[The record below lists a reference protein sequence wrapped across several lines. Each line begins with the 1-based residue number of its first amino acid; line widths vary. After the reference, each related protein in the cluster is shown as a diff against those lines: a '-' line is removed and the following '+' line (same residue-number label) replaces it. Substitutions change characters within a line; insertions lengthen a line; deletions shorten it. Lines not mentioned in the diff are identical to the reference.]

1 MAVMVLGQ
9 SSRALLSSE
18 ANSPPQAP
26 PEGRQRQKKEKEKG
40 KGALCFD
47 LSARMGR

>member
-18 ANSPPQAP
+18 ASSSPQAP
-26 PEGRQRQKKEKEKG
+26 AEGRQRQKKEKDKI

-47 LSARMGR
+47 LSPRMGR